1 MLHQGCPIEFF
12 RVQRSPFYFFRT
24 YTFLSVRGVDIF
36 LNALYYFYKNFFK
49 GSLNIAKE
57 QKFYI
62 FEKNTHK
69 TLTEKSFR

>member
-1 MLHQGCPIEFF
+1 MRYLFHYAQL
-12 RVQRSPFYFFRT
+12 RVNLRRNNFP
-24 YTFLSVRGVDIF
+24 G
-36 LNALYYFYKNFFK
+36 NALYYFYKNFFK

-57 QKFYI
+57 HKFYI